1 MIKVKQLFDEVE
13 DDDGHRLWIE
23 PIGLTTDLREW
34 CKVDGTLQ
42 AFSPPKKLWFWFDE
56 HPDDYDY
63 FRAQYHELLA
73 QEPTRSELLKL
84 VAASRRDTFT
94 LLHQGGNPSE
104 NSGSALH
111 EFLNELDA
119 YVPPEL

>member
-63 FRAQYHELLA
+63 FRAQVSRVAGPGADAKRTVEA
-73 QEPTRSELLKL
+73 GGRVPKGTRSRCCTR
-84 VAASRRDTFT
+84 AGTRRRIRAQRYMSF
-94 LLHQGGNPSE
+94 
-104 NSGSALH
+104 
-111 EFLNELDA
+111 
-119 YVPPEL
+119 